1 MSLPKR
7 IDLLIKEVLDSSA
20 QENFAKLKSFID
32 SLFTVAMAKDRDNVM
47 TSGSSIQFPTITNTN
62 TQVDMLRVPV
72 IAGAPT
78 VAPLTS
84 GEGYMVWDSTNNKLY
99 VWDGSSWAAMN

>member
-1 MSLPKR
+1 VSLVKR
-7 IDLLIKEVLDSSA
+7 IDLLLKEILDPHV
-20 QENFAKLKSFID
+20 QENFAKLKQFID

-47 TSGSSIQFPTITNTN
+47 TTGSSILFPTITDTN

-99 VWDGSSWAAMN
+99 VWSGSAWTAMN